1 MLRRLSLA
9 RGVSVDEELLFLLAA
24 ESKDWSAARNGFEQ
38 VAMAVEAGKPPMEG
52 SDIRA
57 ILEGRWFGIES
68 EGTRIWD
75 VEEVGR
81 RIVAD
86 VLDEVLPPA
95 IKTNVVADGIE
106 AHLSNDWTPEGPQTV
121 RGDLSLVQPP
131 EPSKTPLLDHT
142 HLVPQQDSR
151 LDELVDDAFN
161 RVEEDLHRRRFS
173 LREIEGELH
182 RIKTRIPL
190 ADPDESISL
199 TDRLL
204 ALEGHLDELA
214 DTPLGVEEP
223 AIEAF
228 KPPSLIQR
236 HPFPVLEPNPGENP
250 FDVKKRA
257 PDGITRI
264 KRRFILQPDGG
275 MRAVRTRLVRA

>member
-1 MLRRLSLA
+1 L
-9 RGVSVDEELLFLLAA
+9 DEQMMFLLAE
-24 ESKDWSAARNGFEQ
+24 ESRDWSGARNGFEQ
-38 VAMAVEAGKPPMEG
+38 VAMAIEAGKPPMEG
-52 SDIRA
+52 SDLRA

-68 EGTRIWD
+68 AGTRIWD

-86 VLDEVLPPA
+86 VLDEVLPA
-95 IKTNVVADGIE
+95 ATKTNVVADPIE
-106 AHLSNDWTPEGPQTV
+106 AHLSSDWTPEGPKSA
-121 RGDLSLVQPP
+121 RGNLSLVPPP
-131 EPSKTPLLDHT
+131 EPSKTPLLDYK

-151 LDELVDDAFN
+151 LDELIDDAFN
-161 RVEEDLHRRRFS
+161 KVEEDLHRRRFS

-182 RIKTRIPL
+182 RIRLRIPI

-204 ALEGHLDELA
+204 ALEGHLDQLA
-214 DTPLGVEEP
+214 ETPLGVDEP
-223 AIEAF
+223 PIEAF

-236 HPFPVLEPNPGENP
+236 HPFPVLEPNPGESP

-264 KRRFILQPDGG
+264 KRRYILQPDGG